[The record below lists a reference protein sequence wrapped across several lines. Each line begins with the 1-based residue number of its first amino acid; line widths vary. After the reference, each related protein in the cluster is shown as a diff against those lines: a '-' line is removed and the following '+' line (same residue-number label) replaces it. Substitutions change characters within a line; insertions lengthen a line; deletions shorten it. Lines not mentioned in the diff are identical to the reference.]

1 MLTKIIAC
9 TSSSATCTR
18 HGHGHGGLFNTIN
31 ALRVEVPWSD
41 VFLILHARTSHEV
54 AGWTNLWLPWTK
66 I

>member
-1 MLTKIIAC
+1 MLTKIIAF

-18 HGHGHGGLFNTIN
+18 HGHGGIFNTIN
-31 ALRVEVPWSD
+31 ALCVEVPWSD
-41 VFLILHARTSHEV
+41 VFLILHTRTSHEV